1 MDPVIDRARILAGA
15 IVCWNFE
22 LPPRGALAVLAARE
36 VFMLVVSP
44 PLVRRGVE
52 LKINWPG
59 RLAVVPLMSAVF
71 FGLCGLEVLAAVL
84 LYIGLFFTLWATVK
98 YGRSAARQLSSS
110 A

>member
-22 LPPRGALAVLAARE
+22 LPPRWALAVLAPRE

-71 FGLCGLEVLAAVL
+71 FGLCGLEVLAAAL
-84 LYIGLFFTLWATVK
+84 LYIGLVFTTVGTVK
-98 YGRSAARQLSSS
+98 EGRSAGPQPS
-110 A
+110 